1 MGGGAVAGIVIG
13 VLVVLFVIAV
23 ALFIVMK
30 RRNQTPEQKLKKQ
43 QDSMDKPLNGKKPEP
58 NAV

>member
-1 MGGGAVAGIVIG
+1 MGGGAVAGIVIA

-43 QDSMDKPLNGKKPEP
+43 QDCMDKPLNGKKPEP